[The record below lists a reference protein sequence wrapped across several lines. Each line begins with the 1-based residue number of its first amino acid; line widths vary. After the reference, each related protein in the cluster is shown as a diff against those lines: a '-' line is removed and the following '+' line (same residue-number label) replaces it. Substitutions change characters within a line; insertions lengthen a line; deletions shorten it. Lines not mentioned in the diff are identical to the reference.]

1 MKLIRRV
8 VLAVVVSAAAF
19 GQARPEFEVASIR
32 LSPPF
37 NGAQV
42 NAGVHVDGARIS
54 CTALSLK
61 LYIQMAYGMKN
72 YQIFGPDWLASERF
86 DITATLPAG
95 ATREQVPNMMRALLG
110 DRFQMKSH
118 RDTKDLPVYA
128 LAPGK
133 GGLKMK
139 ESPLD
144 PDADSGEAAKG
155 AVNVT
160 ASGGRGGT
168 TVNFG
173 RGSSFTFAN
182 NRFEARKLTMVNLA
196 DTLARFVDRP
206 VVDMTELTGNYD
218 FTLEL
223 SPEDFRAMTIRS
235 AIAAGVVLPPQALQL
250 LDVSGDSLFTALQT
264 QGLKLEPRKAPLEVL
279 VIDHVERTPTDN

>member
-1 MKLIRRV
+1 M
-8 VLAVVVSAAAF
+8 
-19 GQARPEFEVASIR
+19 
-32 LSPPF
+32 
-37 NGAQV
+37 
-42 NAGVHVDGARIS
+42 
-54 CTALSLK
+54 
-61 LYIQMAYGMKN
+61 IQ
-72 YQIFGPDWLASERF
+72 
-86 DITATLPAG
+86 
-95 ATREQVPNMMRALLG
+95 ALLAA
-110 DRFQMKSH
+110 RFQMKLH
-118 RDTKDLPVYA
+118 RDTKEFPVYA

-182 NRFEARKLTMVNLA
+182 NRFEGRKLTMASFA
-196 DTLARFVDRP
+196 DMLARFVDRP
-206 VVDMTELTGNYD
+206 VVNMTELTGNYD

-223 SPEDFRAMTIRS
+223 SPEDFRAMMIRS
-235 AIAAGVVLPPQALQL
+235 AIAAGVVLPPQTLQL

-264 QGLKLEPRKAPLEVL
+264 TGLNPRQARPAPVGMVNDYTDREEKQKKKGLWREGRDPGRATAVRSRL
-279 VIDHVERTPTDN
+279 PGRRTSGPCRARSWGMGSRRGWRFRRPGS